1 MDGKEYLDQISAEIR
16 PNKPQSKISRV
27 FSSIYFKL
35 GIGALFAFIVIVII
49 GGIISGGKTSLKDQ
63 TTILK
68 LRLDRT
74 MEVIKE
80 YQPLVKSSDLRSNS
94 ASLYS
99 ILSNTNNDLT
109 DFITAKYS
117 FSEKSVSKNI
127 IEEADLEKD
136 DLLSSLFEAKI
147 NGNLDRIYAHK
158 MAYEI
163 SWIAT
168 KETSIIKATTD
179 QDLKDIL
186 NTSYTS
192 LDNLYS
198 KFDEFSEA
206 R

>member
-1 MDGKEYLDQISAEIR
+1 MDGKEYLDQISAEVR

-68 LRLDRT
+68 LHLDRT

-127 IEEADLEKD
+127 TEEADLEKD